1 MENNV
6 MFYIKADITEAVILH
21 TWVNTTAKTVVLFD
35 KSFEVCILYYNE
47 NLDEKYQLQTQP
59 YPLILELQSINKDLG
74 DWCPY
79 LAFQHNIHSQFYH
92 MDKGE
97 SLTIWSQ
104 IVYPENR
111 GLYIVVEHYG
121 SSVMTWTQN
130 LEYEIASGFCTK
142 TMVSWYFF
150 LFIGVCINIKTLGC
164 FCVFILFSCL
174 LLCFEGHAGWAS

>member
-1 MENNV
+1 

-21 TWVNTTAKTVVLFD
+21 TWVNTTAKTGLFFD

>member
-1 MENNV
+1 

-111 GLYIVVEHYG
+111 GLYIVVEHYEKTRGRGLSVKRG
-121 SSVMTWTQN
+121 SRNGQRKKN
-130 LEYEIASGFCTK
+130 GKIAK
-142 TMVSWYFF
+142 
-150 LFIGVCINIKTLGC
+150 CI
-164 FCVFILFSCL
+164 
-174 LLCFEGHAGWAS
+174 